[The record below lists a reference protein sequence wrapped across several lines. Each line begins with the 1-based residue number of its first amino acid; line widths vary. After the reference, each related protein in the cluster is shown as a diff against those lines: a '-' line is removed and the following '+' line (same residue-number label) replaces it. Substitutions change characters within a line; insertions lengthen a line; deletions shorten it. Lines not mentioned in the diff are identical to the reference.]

1 MIKVFILIITN
12 NYRDVVRLLQ
22 LHNKK
27 IDTYI
32 QKLFPVMATNKDTY
46 THHNYL
52 DLLTDDAYHKP
63 RLITTAKHDKYYV
76 DKVGND
82 LTVRQY
88 LLLVVPHLPTL
99 INERKSEFN
108 KWSIQ
113 LIMQICL
120 IDPNERPKHPPN
132 LFHCS

>member
-1 MIKVFILIITN
+1 MIKLFILIITN

-27 IDTYI
+27 NDTYI
-32 QKLFPVMATNKDTY
+32 QKLFPIMATNKDTY

-52 DLLTDDAYHKP
+52 DLLTDYAYHEP
-63 RLITTAKHDKYYV
+63 RLITTAKHDTYYV

-88 LLLVVPHLPTL
+88 FLLVVPHLPTL
-99 INERKSEFN
+99 INEHKNEFN
-108 KWSIQ
+108 K
-113 LIMQICL
+113 
-120 IDPNERPKHPPN
+120 
-132 LFHCS
+132 